1 MATPFSVFR
10 VVGAGQHDMLCDGR
24 EQVPE
29 HPDPEGG
36 ITGHHIF
43 DLVGILVEL
52 QVNVVYRIVVIGQ
65 LYPFFHAQ
73 DEAGPQCF
81 LVGGA

>member
-1 MATPFSVFR
+1 MI
-10 VVGAGQHDMLCDGR
+10 MLRNGW

-29 HPDPEGG
+29 HPDPESG

-43 DLVGILVEL
+43 NLVGILVEL
-52 QVNVVYRIVVIGQ
+52 QVNVVHRIVVIGQ
-65 LYPFFHAQ
+65 LYSFFYAQ

-81 LVGGA
+81 LIGGA

>member
-1 MATPFSVFR
+1 MI
-10 VVGAGQHDMLCDGR
+10 MLRNGW

-29 HPDPEGG
+29 HPDPESG

-43 DLVGILVEL
+43 NLVGILVEL
-52 QVNVVYRIVVIGQ
+52 QVNVVHRIVVIGQ
-65 LYPFFHAQ
+65 LYSFFHAQ

-81 LVGGA
+81 LIGGT